1 MIENKFKKKNFIAEK
16 TVSVF
21 NVNVQV
27 ILACFLTLQLKSEK
41 SYVVVKI
48 NSGIPPGWPANIDRP
63 AD

>member
-21 NVNVQV
+21 NVNVEV
-27 ILACFLTLQLKSEK
+27 ILACFLTLQLKS
-41 SYVVVKI
+41 YIVVKI
-48 NSGIPPGWPANIDRP
+48 DSGIPLGWPANIDRP